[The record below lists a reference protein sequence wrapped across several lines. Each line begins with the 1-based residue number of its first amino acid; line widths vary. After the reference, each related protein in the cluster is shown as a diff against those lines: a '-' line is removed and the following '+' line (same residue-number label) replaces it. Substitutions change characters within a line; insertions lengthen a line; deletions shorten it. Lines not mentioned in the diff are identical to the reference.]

1 MTGQRPVLEI
11 CLDSVASAIAAEEG
25 GADRVE
31 LCDNLIEGGTT
42 PSEGTIR
49 VARERIGITLHV
61 IIRPRGGDFL
71 YSDDEF
77 AVMEA
82 DVRRAR
88 ELGADGVVFGVLN
101 RDGTVDRDRNARLR
115 ELAGPLNTT
124 FHRAFDVTPDPFAAL
139 EEIRQLGIGRILTSG
154 QAPNVWE
161 GLDLIRALLGAAGED
176 LVIMPGAGLRPETIG
191 AFREKSGARE
201 FHMLIDREVPS
212 RATFRREIPMGGGL
226 LPPEYALRMT
236 DAAGVRIGRAGLDG

>member
-1 MTGQRPVLEI
+1 MTEQRPILEI

-49 VARERIGITLHV
+49 VARERVGITLHV

-101 RDGTVDRDRNARLR
+101 RDGTVDHDRNARLR
-115 ELAGPLNTT
+115 ELAGPLGTT
-124 FHRAFDVTPDPFAAL
+124 FHRAFDVTPDPFTAL
-139 EEIRQLGIGRILTSG
+139 EDIRLLGIDRILTSG

-161 GLDLIRALLGAAGED
+161 GLDLIRALLDRAGEGPI
-176 LVIMPGAGLRPETIG
+176 IMPGAGLRPESIA

-201 FHMLIDREVPS
+201 FHMLIDREIPS
-212 RATFRREIPMGGGL
+212 RASFRREIPMGGGL
-226 LPPEYALRMT
+226 MPPEYARRIT
-236 DAAGVRIGRAGLDG
+236 DAAGVRVGRAGLDG